1 MYKNGVIY
9 DDVEM
14 GKIFLKSWMLFVDKE
29 HFKDTLRDYCLQEGF
44 ALVFNR
50 SEELRYIA
58 VCADERCGWRIHAA
72 RLVDG
77 YTWEIKTMNQNY
89 NCDLN
94 LVTNPMVNCEWVAR
108 KLLEHIRANMNI
120 RGKTMN
126 EFLWDRYGVRMATP
140 TLYKMKDKFKGLID
154 GCKGLVGVDGT
165 HLKGNF
171 GGILL
176 AAVSLDGNNKI
187 FPVAVAVVGYE
198 NKTSWSWFFHHLKA
212 TLTASGRSDW
222 TIMSVWQKGI
232 DPSLDQVWPKVPRR
246 YCERHLC
253 KNFKTDYLGIL
264 MHKLFW
270 SVVKSCSQ
278 YTFKKALQ
286 KIQKVVGLGAI
297 KWFKDM
303 GPLDRWTKWK
313 FDPTLCNDKV
323 TNNFVE
329 SFNST
334 IGADRC
340 NPILT
345 LLYGVRRIAMVRHA
359 TRQHLSQQWVEPGIC
374 PNIREKVRYLTKK
387 SRSCQAYPSGG
398 ESMRWQVS
406 GIPCKHGIKAILDAV
421 KDPLDYVLDWFSVSR
436 YKAAYN
442 GSISPIPN
450 SEQWPDLGQPT
461 LIPPTMK
468 RGIGRPSRNRRREE
482 GEQKKGKISTTVQCK
497 KCKDFGHNSKA
508 CKAGATTRE
517 LREQQGGGVQPRPE
531 VNSQASKR
539 RQSQSSGPI
548 EVDSNLIDLMIN
560 QSQPDLDTREKKG
573 RAVFSSKRSPS
584 FL

>member
-1 MYKNGVIY
+1 
-9 DDVEM
+9 
-14 GKIFLKSWMLFVDKE
+14 
-29 HFKDTLRDYCLQEGF
+29 
-44 ALVFNR
+44 
-50 SEELRYIA
+50 
-58 VCADERCGWRIHAA
+58 
-72 RLVDG
+72 
-77 YTWEIKTMNQNY
+77 
-89 NCDLN
+89 
-94 LVTNPMVNCEWVAR
+94 
-108 KLLEHIRANMNI
+108 MNI

-126 EFLWDRYGVRMATP
+126 ELLWDRYGVRMTTS
-140 TLYKMKDKFKGLID
+140 TLYKMKDKAIRIIQGGHDDSYTNLPTYCELLKMNNPNSIAFCTWATLQRPEKPLQFGSIFISFHAQFKGLID
-154 GCKGLVGVDGT
+154 GCRGLIGVDGT

-176 AAVSLDGNNKI
+176 STVSLDGNNKI
-187 FPVAVAVVGYE
+187 FSVVVAVVGSE

-222 TIMSVWQKGI
+222 TIMSVWQKVI
-232 DPSLDQVWPKVPRR
+232 DPSLDQVWPKIPRR

-253 KNFKTDYLGIL
+253 KNFKTDYPGIL

-286 KIQKVVGLGAI
+286 KIQKVVQKIQKVVGLGAI
-297 KWFKDM
+297 KWFEDV

-313 FDPTLCNDKV
+313 FDPTLCNGEV

-345 LLYGVRRIAMVRHA
+345 LLEGVRRIAMVRHA
-359 TRQHLSQQWVEPGIC
+359 TRQHLSQQWVKPGIC
-374 PNIREKVRYLTKK
+374 PNIRERVRYLTKE
-387 SRSCQAYPSGG
+387 SRSCQAYPSGRG
-398 ESMRWQVS
+398 EYEVHDGRAHLHVSLNRRECSCGRWQVS

-436 YKAAYN
+436 YKATYN
-442 GSISPIPN
+442 GNISPIPD

-482 GEQKKGKISTTVQCK
+482 GEQKKGKRSTTVQCK
-497 KCKDFGHNSKA
+497 KCKDFGHNSKT
-508 CKAGATTRE
+508 CKAGATARE
-517 LREQQGGGVQPRPE
+517 LREQQGGGVQPKPKGS
-531 VNSQASKR
+531 SQASKR
-539 RQSQSSGPI
+539 RQS
-548 EVDSNLIDLMIN
+548 
-560 QSQPDLDTREKKG
+560 
-573 RAVFSSKRSPS
+573 
-584 FL
+584 